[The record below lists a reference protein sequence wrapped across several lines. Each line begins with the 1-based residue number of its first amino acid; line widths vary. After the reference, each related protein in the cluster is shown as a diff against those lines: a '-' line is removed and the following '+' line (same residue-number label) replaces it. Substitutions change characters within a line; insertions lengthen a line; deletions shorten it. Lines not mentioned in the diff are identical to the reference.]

1 MHAKRCW
8 RGAGAC
14 TSSTCEGRIV
24 ATCCGNS
31 RLMSFSPRLRMALI
45 ARRCIRASVLT
56 AEARTMAT
64 NAVEIISHGH
74 CHAVPGSASIVATP
88 PPQLFC
94 SPPPIIYFV
103 CLASCSLSSKAAAS
117 RGTLL
122 CHTGRRQSTR
132 SWARRPVLG
141 VLMTRRFFLV
151 PNGWRHTLYTDLLPF
166 QRRLNAKPPFRQY
179 KARCSAPG
187 IGGVGL
193 LPCRAVLVAEC
204 THLAC

>member
-103 CLASCSLSSKAAAS
+103 CLASCSLSSKHPVPAAAPKTELTAGGQCDTEVC
-117 RGTLL
+117 R
-122 CHTGRRQSTR
+122 GRRLLLRTAS
-132 SWARRPVLG
+132 RRRG
-141 VLMTRRFFLV
+141 KQ
-151 PNGWRHTLYTDLLPF
+151 N
-166 QRRLNAKPPFRQY
+166 K
-179 KARCSAPG
+179 
-187 IGGVGL
+187 
-193 LPCRAVLVAEC
+193 
-204 THLAC
+204 